1 MCRNTI
7 LAGNFVAKAFV
18 ICLITLSSAT
28 VLGQY
33 AEFDF
38 DKKVVKFDPAQ
49 EGFIFE
55 HNFYFT
61 NTGDA
66 PLEVSSH
73 EVECDCI
80 QLIYPEGPVG
90 PGERGYIN
98 MTFDSSGK
106 SGWQYREIVIHA
118 NTRKKSAEL
127 ELRVKVLN

>member
-1 MCRNTI
+1 MRRNII
-7 LAGNFVAKAFV
+7 LAGSFAAKAFV
-18 ICLITLSSAT
+18 IFLIILSSAT

-38 DKKVVKFDPAQ
+38 DKKVVKFDPAH

-61 NTGDA
+61 NTGDT
-66 PLEVSSH
+66 PLEVYSH
-73 EVECDCI
+73 EVECNCI
-80 QLIYPEGPVG
+80 QLIYPEEPIK

-118 NTRKKSAEL
+118 NTRKKSKL